1 MDVMWIFTIWLEM
14 YFYFNFWF
22 FPSMYVSTLIL
33 FLINVAFIRT
43 WKKQV
48 YSEQNWSNS
57 AVTSC
62 GMSARVSISTS
73 NLFLLWILGIF
84 KDEKSF
90 ALGLW
95 APYVSINIE
104 LVSLTIEFYSHRA
117 NALSNGIRART
128 CSCTPSRQDLIIF
141 SFISDENIIQSNLTL

>member
-1 MDVMWIFTIWLEM
+1 MEVMWIFTIWHEM
-14 YFYFNFWF
+14 YFVFWF
-22 FPSMYVSTLIL
+22 FLSMFVSTLIL

-43 WKKQV
+43 WKKKQV
-48 YSEQNWSNS
+48 YSGQNWSHS

-73 NLFLLWILGIF
+73 DLFLLWTLGIF

>member
-14 YFYFNFWF
+14 YFVFWF
-22 FPSMYVSTLIL
+22 FLSMFVSTLIL

-48 YSEQNWSNS
+48 YSEQNWSHS

-73 NLFLLWILGIF
+73 NLFLLWTLGIF

-104 LVSLTIEFYSHRA
+104 LVSLTIEFCSHRA